1 MKNIFIYLMLS
12 LVISQ
17 TGFAQVDRSKRP
29 EPGPAPEIKI
39 GDAES
44 FTLANGLKVFVVENN
59 KLPRVAFSLIL
70 DRDPIFEGEKAGLTD
85 FVGQMMMAGTSSRS
99 KDELDE
105 EVDFLGA
112 SLNAGATS
120 LFASSLKKNQDK
132 IVELM
137 ADVLYNPIFPES
149 ELERLKKQAISGLAS
164 SKDNPDAISSRLTSS
179 VVFGKE
185 HPYGEEA
192 TEETIGNITVEDV
205 KDYYTTYFRPNIAY
219 MAIVGDINKGE
230 AEKLV
235 TQYFAEWE
243 KGEVPSK
250 DVAKPQAPEKNKVAM
265 VDRSASVQSV
275 ISVTHPVKMHIS
287 DEDYLDTRVLN
298 YVLGGGSSSRLF
310 MNLREDKGYTYGAYS
325 SIGSDKH
332 IATFSAGAS
341 VRSEVTDSAVYEIIY
356 EIRNIVENGITQE
369 ELDAAKA
376 NLSGSFGRS
385 LESPSTIAN
394 FAINTER
401 YDLSKDFYA
410 TYLQRLNDLT
420 VEDINQAA
428 KKYLK
433 PENMYI
439 TVVGNG
445 SVIQDGLAQ
454 FGEINQYDNMGNPA
468 RKVVMADAD
477 MTAERVLAN
486 YIDAIGGEENVSN
499 IERAKISSTAEVQ
512 GMKLDMLSVHDEPNG
527 MFSQKIMMMGNVAS
541 NIVIKDGKA
550 TMTGM
555 GQSQEMTDEQFEE
568 AKMGMYIIPETRYEE
583 MGYTLD
589 LDGVKDVDGQDAY
602 KVIVT
607 NPTGAQ
613 VTNYYSV
620 SSGLKI
626 KSESASSGEVVY
638 ENYKEYEGV
647 KFPTQLTVKS
657 PMIPMPLKSVVEN
670 VEINADLAAADFN

>member
-12 LVISQ
+12 LVISHA
-17 TGFAQVDRSKRP
+17 GFAQVDRSKRP

-39 GDAES
+39 GDADS

-70 DRDPIFEGEKAGLTD
+70 DRDPIYEGDKAGLTS
-85 FVGQMMMAGTSSRS
+85 FVGQMMMAGTSTRS

-112 SLNAGATS
+112 SLNAGSTS

-164 SKDNPDAISSRLTSS
+164 SKDNPDAISGRLTSS
-179 VVFGKE
+179 VVFGKD

-192 TEETIGNITVEDV
+192 TEGTINNLTVEDV
-205 KDYYTTYFRPNIAY
+205 KEYYNTYFRPNIAY
-219 MAIVGDINKGE
+219 MAIVGDINKSE

-235 TQYFAEWE
+235 NQYFAKWE
-243 KGEVPSK
+243 KGEVPSN
-250 DVAKPQAPEKNKVAM
+250 DIAKPNAPEKNRVAM

-332 IATFSAGAS
+332 ITTFSAGAS
-341 VRSEVTDSAVYEIIY
+341 VRSEVTDSAVYEIIH
-356 EIRNIVENGITQE
+356 EIRNIVDKGITQD

-401 YDLSKDFYA
+401 YNLPKDFYA
-410 TYLQRLNDLT
+410 TYLQRLNAIT
-420 VEDINQAA
+420 VEDVNAAA

-445 SVIQDGLAQ
+445 SVIMDGLTQ
-454 FGEINQYDNMGNPA
+454 FGEINKFDNMGNPA
-468 RKVVMADAD
+468 REIEMADSD
-477 MTAERVLAN
+477 MTAEQVLAN
-486 YIDAIGGEENVSN
+486 YIDAIGGEENVSK
-499 IERAKISSTAEVQ
+499 IERAKISSSAEVQ
-512 GMKLDMLSVHDEPNG
+512 GMKLDMLSVHDEPNS

-555 GQSQEMTDEQFEE
+555 GQSQDMSDEQFEE
-568 AKMGMYIIPETRYEE
+568 AKMGMFIIPETRYEE
-583 MGYTLD
+583 MGYSLD
-589 LDGVKDVDGQDAY
+589 LDGVKDVDGEDAY

-626 KSESASSGEVVY
+626 KSESASSGEVAY
-638 ENYKEYEGV
+638 ENYKEYAGV

-670 VEINADLAAADFN
+670 VEINSELAAADFN